1 MTLLAHA
8 TSSDPALIDA
18 VSGRVWSHAELA
30 AEARERAAAM
40 PGPKAVALVRC
51 GAGPDTI
58 FNYLAARE
66 AGHAALLVDA
76 ALPGDLLA
84 RLIEVYAPRFV
95 DGTEQA
101 GAPADGA
108 VHSDLAL
115 LLSTSGT
122 TGSPKL
128 VRLSSDAVLAN
139 ARSIASYLGLGP
151 GDRAIASLPLH
162 YCFGLSVLHSHLVAG
177 GAIVLPEGGLVSAS
191 FWEAAER
198 FACTSFAGVP
208 YSYELLRRTGKL
220 RALPPSLRTMTQAG
234 GRLPAEQATEV
245 AAAVDRLFVMYGQTE
260 ATARMAYVPPEM
272 LALKPGS
279 IGVPIPGGRL
289 EVVDGELVYEGPN
302 VMMGYALSREDLAC
316 GDVCGGRLATGD
328 LGHADDEAFFY
339 VTGRSR
345 RFAKVYGLRINLDEV
360 EQELRAA
367 GPVAA
372 VGHDEQAVVVYL
384 ETGAD
389 PAAAKRRL
397 AERYRLTPRT
407 FDVRVVD
414 QLPTTSAGK
423 IDYGALAA

>member
-1 MTLLAHA
+1 
-8 TSSDPALIDA
+8 
-18 VSGRVWSHAELA
+18 
-30 AEARERAAAM
+30 
-40 PGPKAVALVRC
+40 
-51 GAGPDTI
+51 
-58 FNYLAARE
+58 
-66 AGHAALLVDA
+66 
-76 ALPGDLLA
+76 
-84 RLIEVYAPRFV
+84 
-95 DGTEQA
+95 
-101 GAPADGA
+101 
-108 VHSDLAL
+108 
-115 LLSTSGT
+115 
-122 TGSPKL
+122 
-128 VRLSSDAVLAN
+128 
-139 ARSIASYLGLGP
+139 
-151 GDRAIASLPLH
+151 
-162 YCFGLSVLHSHLVAG
+162 
-177 GAIVLPEGGLVSAS
+177 
-191 FWEAAER
+191 
-198 FACTSFAGVP
+198 
-208 YSYELLRRTGKL
+208 
-220 RALPPSLRTMTQAG
+220 
-234 GRLPAEQATEV
+234 
-245 AAAVDRLFVMYGQTE
+245 
-260 ATARMAYVPPEM
+260 MAYVPPEM